1 MNILNI
7 YSMPILFGIGF
18 PLLMNNEENKNVFYI
33 NETNIQIRPS
43 FTNYEKIF
51 RLSIYG
57 VITGTT
63 LSFLFKNIN

>member
-1 MNILNI
+1 MTILNI

-18 PLLMNNEENKNVFYI
+18 PLLMNREENKNVFYI
-33 NETNIQIRPS
+33 NETNIQIRPT
-43 FTNYEKIF
+43 FINFEKII

-63 LSFLFKNIN
+63 LGLLFKNIN